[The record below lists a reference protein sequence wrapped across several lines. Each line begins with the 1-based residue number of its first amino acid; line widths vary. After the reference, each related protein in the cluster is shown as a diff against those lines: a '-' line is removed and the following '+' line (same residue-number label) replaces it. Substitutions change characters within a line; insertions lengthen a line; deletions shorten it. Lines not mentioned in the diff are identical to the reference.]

1 MHKQISITDTLI
13 YIMNN
18 DITMA
23 LPKGI
28 KNISL

>member
-18 DITMA
+18 DITTA
-23 LPKGI
+23 LSKGI
-28 KNISL
+28 NNTSL

>member
-23 LPKGI
+23 LSKGI
-28 KNISL
+28 NNTSL